1 MLMRIIRTRAK
12 PGKWPQFEQEFFEN
26 APDPNGVPGLL
37 GRWILHD
44 LDDREAGFVVALW
57 ESEVRA
63 IAFEQAEE
71 RNQLLGDPLPGE
83 FEFHMCEIRCAWIA
97 PDTGSQ
103 SANQP

>member
-26 APDPNGVPGLL
+26 SPDLQGVPGTR

-57 ESEVRA
+57 DSEVDA
-63 IAFEQAEE
+63 LAFEQAAE
-71 RNQLLGDPLPGE
+71 RNQLLTNPLPGE

-97 PDTGSQ
+97 PDTGNRHASQ
-103 SANQP
+103 P